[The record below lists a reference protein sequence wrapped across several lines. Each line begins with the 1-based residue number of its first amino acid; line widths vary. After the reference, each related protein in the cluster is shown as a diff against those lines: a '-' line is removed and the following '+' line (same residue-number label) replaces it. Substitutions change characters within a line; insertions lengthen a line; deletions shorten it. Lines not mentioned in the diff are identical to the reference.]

1 MRFVL
6 IALVLALAACSPSE
20 PEVHFEIRDRQVV
33 LVNAGD
39 REFEWTGPD
48 PAFRHAIVET
58 LTERGWVAVT
68 PYRPP
73 KRYCGNWDYDPNS
86 LQPGQERYLH
96 LVLDADGVPAT
107 LRIRLLFGELV
118 GEPFRGY
125 LPASVAEA
133 LTLRRMEPHAYAQ
146 AVEDIVRSERRL
158 HELPPS
164 VERSLLLTLPVE
176 PILLKSARAAL
187 LEDPSHPWFDPF
199 VHAVGRHTSAHEHE
213 TIEAELERRA
223 LRDG

>member
-118 GEPFRGY
+118 GEP
-125 LPASVAEA
+125 
-133 LTLRRMEPHAYAQ
+133 
-146 AVEDIVRSERRL
+146 VEDIVRSERRL